1 MKMAAEALET
11 SNSGHGDRII
21 FSLALMT
28 TNALGNRAQSGKT
41 TQRLILAAAILL
53 FAAGLGAGLAHAGGA
68 IPIVLRWVGFALFAA
83 AAFRRRSLLLWTFFA
98 MLAGAELGVDAPH
111 FAAQMKFIGDIFL
124 RLIRMIVAPLIF
136 GGIVGGIAG
145 HGELRGVG
153 RVAVKSIVFFEIV
166 TTLGLVIGLL
176 AMNISHAGTGI
187 TLPVI
192 AAQERISPN
201 GQPVGPAHPEGW
213 QQLIVNIFPENIA
226 QAVAQNQILQV
237 AVFALL
243 FGIALAMMA
252 EPKRAP
258 LVSVLQSLTE
268 AMFKLTRII
277 MYIAPVA
284 AGAAMAFTVGSMGLA
299 TLLPLLKLV
308 ITYYAA
314 LIAFVILAVV
324 PSLLW
329 AGVSLRGFATAIGE
343 PAALGFATTSS
354 EAALPLA
361 MERME
366 EFGVPRW
373 IVSFVIPLGY
383 SFNMTGGSVYLSMAA
398 LFAAQAAGIH
408 LSVGAQFVMVATLM
422 LTSKGVAG
430 VPRASLVVL
439 MASAAALHLPAAAV
453 LIILGV
459 DTLMDMGRTA
469 MNVIGNCL
477 AAAVV
482 ARWEGEMQVQGL
494 GTRD

>member
-1 MKMAAEALET
+1 
-11 SNSGHGDRII
+11 
-21 FSLALMT
+21 
-28 TNALGNRAQSGKT
+28 
-41 TQRLILAAAILL
+41 
-53 FAAGLGAGLAHAGGA
+53 
-68 IPIVLRWVGFALFAA
+68 V
-83 AAFRRRSLLLWTFFA
+83 RRRSLLFWTFFA
-98 MLAGAELGVDAPH
+98 MFAGAELGVDAPH
-111 FAAQMKFIGDIFL
+111 LAAQTHFIGDIFL

-136 GGIVGGIAG
+136 GGIVTGIAG

-153 RVAVKSIVFFEIV
+153 RVAVKAIVYFEIV
-166 TTLGLVIGLL
+166 TTVGLIIGLI
-176 AMNISHAGTGI
+176 AMNISRAGVGI
-187 TLPVI
+187 TLPEIV
-192 AAQERISPN
+192 AQERVSTSS
-201 GQPVGPAHPEGW
+201 QPVGPPHQEGW
-213 QQLIVNIFPENIA
+213 QQLVTNIFPENIA

-243 FGIALAMMA
+243 FGIALAMMP
-252 EPKRAP
+252 EPRRAP

-277 MYIAPVA
+277 MYIAPLA
-284 AGAAMAFTVGSMGLA
+284 AGAAMAFTVGSMGLT
-299 TLLPLLKLV
+299 TLLSLLKLV
-308 ITYYAA
+308 TTYYGA
-314 LIAFVILAVV
+314 LIVFVLLAVM
-324 PSLLW
+324 PSLLLVR
-329 AGVSLRGFATAIGE
+329 VSLRRFAAAASE

-366 EFGVPRW
+366 ELGVPRW
-373 IVSFVIPLGY
+373 IVSFVIPIGY
-383 SFNMTGGSVYLSMAA
+383 SFNMTGGSLYLSMAA

-408 LSVGAQFVMVATLM
+408 LSLGAQFLMLVTLI

-430 VPRASLVVL
+430 VPRSSLVVL

-477 AAAVV
+477 AAVVV
-482 ARWEGEMQVQGL
+482 ARWEGQMQGM
-494 GTRD
+494 GNRE